1 MAYSK
6 PCQTFKMERFTK
18 IVIGQNSVTLEIVW
32 FFVDFTGKGGRG
44 GEVTEV
50 SQLAQNYLILK

>member
-32 FFVDFTGKGGRG
+32 FFVDFTG
-44 GEVTEV
+44 EVTEV
-50 SQLAQNYLILK
+50 TQLAQNYLILK